1 MYVQAAARPA
11 VSRRLPM
18 GRWSPRPLARPAT
31 AGEVGVDDALVNLQA
46 EEQVFEMN
54 NGCICCTGAS
64 IALFFL
70 VWGGRRLLRLRRGTA
85 AGLSA
90 AHFHQN
96 RTLSKPFPC
105 DHSCN

>member
-64 IALFFL
+64 IAFFFG
-70 VWGGRRLLRLRRGTA
+70 VGWAAVAAAAWHGGRLECGPLPPE
-85 AGLSA
+85 
-90 AHFHQN
+90 QN
-96 RTLSKPFPC
+96 SL
-105 DHSCN
+105 